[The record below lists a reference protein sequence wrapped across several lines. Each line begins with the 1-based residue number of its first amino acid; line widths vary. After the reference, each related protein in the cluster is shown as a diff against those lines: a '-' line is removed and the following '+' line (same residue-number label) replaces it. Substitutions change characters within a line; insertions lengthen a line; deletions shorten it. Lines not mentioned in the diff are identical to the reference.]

1 MELMENKV
9 QLDNKDNKDYK
20 DYKEFR
26 DKMVFNQAI
35 NIFII
40 WLWQLLKMN
49 YLNQHKE
56 DTLNSIKLT
65 MIIF

>member
-40 WLWQLLKMN
+40 
-49 YLNQHKE
+49 
-56 DTLNSIKLT
+56 
-65 MIIF
+65 